1 VGLFPESLPS
11 DDCVR
16 NPSSLSQIGWHP
28 RRARESATALQG
40 SLSLEAGEGEQRG
53 RGLDMLQGRA
63 MQGKAADRGGHGMLQ
78 WKGHSKAE
86 QLGRR
91 GG

>member
-1 VGLFPESLPS
+1 
-11 DDCVR
+11 
-16 NPSSLSQIGWHP
+16 
-28 RRARESATALQG
+28 LQG